1 MCIFYVAYKGSV
13 EKTGLYIG
21 RVHLLASEET
31 KGSHLAMGYL
41 DQTAYIISKTPKF
54 SFCVHVIQT
63 LSGVGHSSV
72 IRFESPKTGFYLS
85 LSFFS
90 VLIEHRQLV
99 FVVLS
104 GSAILPPVLA
114 AVIQEALIADLLR
127 IVSLEKVTSFLLHL
141 SFNLHELHA
150 CLLL

>member
-1 MCIFYVAYKGSV
+1 MYIFYPALCIFYVAYKVSV

-21 RVHLLASEET
+21 RVH
-31 KGSHLAMGYL
+31 
-41 DQTAYIISKTPKF
+41 
-54 SFCVHVIQT
+54 

-104 GSAILPPVLA
+104 GSAILPSVLA
-114 AVIQEALIADLLR
+114 AVIHKALVA
-127 IVSLEKVTSFLLHL
+127 H
-141 SFNLHELHA
+141 
-150 CLLL
+150 C

>member
-1 MCIFYVAYKGSV
+1 MYIFYPALCIFYVAYKVSV

-41 DQTAYIISKTPKF
+41 NQTAYIISKTPKF
-54 SFCVHVIQT
+54 SLCVHVIQP

-85 LSFFS
+85 LSF
-90 VLIEHRQLV
+90 LV
-99 FVVLS
+99 FS
-104 GSAILPPVLA
+104 
-114 AVIQEALIADLLR
+114 
-127 IVSLEKVTSFLLHL
+127 
-141 SFNLHELHA
+141 
-150 CLLL
+150 